1 MKKKIYL
8 AAPLFNKQE
17 RMYNK
22 SIKNLLIS
30 RYEVY
35 LPQEDGLLLKNL
47 LDEGIELNI
56 AERKIFSADIAAMK
70 NCDILLSILDGA
82 HIDEGVAFEIGYM
95 YALDK
100 KCIGL
105 QTDTRRQLPSGNNPM
120 ISMSLD
126 KIFDN
131 AEDVIDWL
139 EGLA

>member
-8 AAPLFNKQE
+8 ASPLFNEQE

-22 SIKNLLIS
+22 SIKSLLTS

-47 LDEGIELNI
+47 LDEGMELSI
-56 AERKIFSADIAAMK
+56 AEEKIFSADITAMK
-70 NCDILLSILDGA
+70 NCDILLAILDGA

-95 YALDK
+95 YALHK

-120 ISMSLD
+120 ISISLD
-126 KIFDN
+126 KNFDN
-131 AEDVIDWL
+131 IEDVLNWL
-139 EGLA
+139 KVLA

>member
-1 MKKKIYL
+1 M
-8 AAPLFNKQE
+8 AAPLFNEQE
-17 RMYNK
+17 RIYNK

-30 RYEVY
+30 SHEVY
-35 LPQEDGLLLKNL
+35 LPQEDGLLLKDL
-47 LDEGIELNI
+47 LDKGIEVSV
-56 AERKIFSADIAAMK
+56 AEGKIFSADIAAMK

-95 YALDK
+95 YALDR

-105 QTDTRRQLPSGNNPM
+105 QTDARRQLPSGNNPM

-131 AEDVIDWL
+131 VEDVVHWL
-139 EGLA
+139 EGLG

>member
-8 AAPLFNKQE
+8 ASPLFNEQE

-22 SIKNLLIS
+22 SIKNLFAS
-30 RYEVY
+30 NYEVY
-35 LPQEDGLLLKNL
+35 LPQEDGLLLKTL
-47 LDEGIELNI
+47 LDKGMALCT
-56 AERKIFSADIAAMK
+56 AEEKIFSADITAMK
-70 NCDILLSILDGA
+70 NCDILLAILDGA

-95 YALDK
+95 YALEK

-120 ISMSLD
+120 ISMSLE

-131 AEDVIDWL
+131 AEDAMHWL
-139 EGLA
+139 KVLA

>member
-8 AAPLFNKQE
+8 AAPLFNEQE
-17 RMYNK
+17 RIYNK

-30 RYEVY
+30 CYEVY

-47 LDEGIELNI
+47 LDQGMALSI
-56 AERKIFSADIAAMK
+56 AEGNIFSADIAAME
-70 NCDILLSILDGA
+70 NCDILLAILDGA

-95 YALDK
+95 YALHK

-131 AEDVIDWL
+131 TEDVVNCL
-139 EGLA
+139 NGLA

>member
-8 AAPLFNKQE
+8 AAPLFNEQE
-17 RMYNK
+17 RIYNK
-22 SIKNLLIS
+22 SIKNLLTS

-47 LDEGIELNI
+47 LDQGVALSI
-56 AERKIFSADIAAMK
+56 AERKIFSADIAAME
-70 NCDILLSILDGA
+70 NCDILLAILDGA

-100 KCIGL
+100 KCIGI
-105 QTDTRRQLPSGNNPM
+105 QTDIRRQLPSGNNPM

-131 AEDVIDWL
+131 AEDVVHWL